1 MLLHLPILF
10 AIIVSVSSATKQPQE
25 TIFRSPPPIPYST
38 GASTQQPHT
47 GHELLD
53 MLATAAAQ
61 RLRIPETPRE
71 PATQPRYYITSE
83 RADSSWNLENVSTKG
98 TNDMHDITDMQTR
111 EKMGGGFL
119 TCKSSCTS

>member
-10 AIIVSVSSATKQPQE
+10 TIIASAVSSAQPQE
-25 TIFRSPPPIPYST
+25 TIFQSPPPVPYST
-38 GASTQQPHT
+38 EALTQQPHT

-61 RLRIPETPRE
+61 RLRIPEAPIE
-71 PATQPRYYITSE
+71 PATHLRYYITSE
-83 RADSSWNLENVSTKG
+83 RADSNWNLENVSTKG
-98 TNDMHDITDMQTR
+98 ENDMHDITDMQTR
-111 EKMGGGFL
+111 EKTGGGFL